1 MNGTSS
7 WCRAANSRLIS
18 DSMPTAL
25 EMRRSGAESIAY
37 SSSVVAQ
44 WQRELPGLNVSGL
57 AVFGRLHRSYLLY
70 AARLTEI
77 FDRYGINTASFDVL
91 AALRRSGPPY
101 RATAGR
107 LARTGLITTGGVTQ
121 RLDRLE
127 SAGLITRERDPGDR
141 RVVYAQLTADG
152 LEVSGRAATAV
163 FASQQQMLAGLT
175 ETERAELAVLLG
187 AVERSMRAQR

>member
-1 MNGTSS
+1 
-7 WCRAANSRLIS
+7 
-18 DSMPTAL
+18 MPTAL

>member
-1 MNGTSS
+1 MVADDDGQTVAMT
-7 WCRAANSRLIS
+7 CEAADGQDAVDVI
-18 DSMPTAL
+18 
-25 EMRRSGAESIAY
+25 I
-37 SSSVVAQ
+37 AQ
-44 WQRELPGLNVSGL
+44 WQRELPGLDVSAL

-127 SAGLITRERDPGDR
+127 RAGLITRDRDAGDR
-141 RVVYAQLTADG
+141 RVVHAQLTADG
-152 LEVSGRAATAV
+152 LEVVGQAAAAV

-187 AVERSMRAQR
+187 AVERSLRAQR